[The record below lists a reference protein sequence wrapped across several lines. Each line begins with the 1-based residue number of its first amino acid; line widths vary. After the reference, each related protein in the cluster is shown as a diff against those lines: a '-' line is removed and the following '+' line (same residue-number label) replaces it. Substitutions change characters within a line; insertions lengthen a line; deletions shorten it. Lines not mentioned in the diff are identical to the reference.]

1 MIRSLSRGLDILSV
15 FNRRDSASAAEI
27 AKELKMPRS
36 SVYRILDTLI
46 EKDFIYQHNSDK
58 RFRLTQKIRSL
69 SDGYTDEDHMANIS
83 RNFLEKFTNKHNW
96 PVALATISG
105 LEIVIRENTDQ
116 LSPFAVEKFTI
127 GYRMPIL
134 NTASGLCILAY
145 MPKDRRKLIFETLL
159 DTNRKT
165 KKNILDIKNFNKKM
179 SAITKLG
186 YSTMNRTRR
195 FDDQIA
201 ISVPI
206 ITEYQEVKGAL
217 TVRYSKSAHTLNKAI
232 QIFVPSL
239 TKAANGIASRIY
251 LHINRQ
257 RKILK

>member
-15 FNRRDSASAAEI
+15 FNKRDSASAADI

-46 EKDFIYQHNSDK
+46 EKDFVYQHNSDK

-69 SDGYTDEDHMANIS
+69 SDGYTDDDHMANIS

-96 PVALATISG
+96 PATLATISG
-105 LEIVIRENTDQ
+105 LQIVVRENTDQ
-116 LSPFAVEKFTI
+116 QSPFAVEKFTI

-145 MPKDRRKLIFETLL
+145 MPSNRRELIFETLL
-159 DTNRKT
+159 DTNTRSNKSIT
-165 KKNILDIKNFNKKM
+165 DIKSFNKKM
-179 SAITKLG
+179 STIKKQGYAI
-186 YSTMNRTRR
+186 MNRTRR

-201 ISVPI
+201 ISIPI
-206 ITEYQEVKGAL
+206 ITDSQEVKGAL
-217 TVRYSKSAHTLNKAI
+217 TVRYSKSALTLKEAVK
-232 QIFVPSL
+232 IFVPSL
-239 TKAANGIASRIY
+239 NKAAVGIASRIN
-251 LHINRQ
+251 LHIDRQ

>member
-1 MIRSLSRGLDILSV
+1 MIRSLSRGLDILSI
-15 FNRRDSASAAEI
+15 FNKRDSASAADI

-36 SVYRILDTLI
+36 SVYRILGTLI
-46 EKDFIYQHNSDK
+46 EKNFIYQHNSDK

-69 SDGYTDEDHMANIS
+69 SDGYTDEDHMANIG
-83 RNFLEKFTNKHNW
+83 RDFLERFTKKHNW
-96 PVALATISG
+96 PATLATISG
-105 LEIVIRENTDQ
+105 LELVVRENTDQ
-116 LSPFAVEKFTI
+116 ISPFAVEKFTV

-145 MPKDRRKLIFETLL
+145 MPIKRSELIFTTLL

-165 KKNILDIKNFNKKM
+165 NKSILDIKSFNKKM
-179 SAITKLG
+179 SAIKKQG
-186 YSTMNRTRR
+186 YATMNRARR

-206 ITEYQEVKGAL
+206 ITESQEVKGAL
-217 TVRYSKSAHTLNKAI
+217 TVRYSKSALTLKKAI

-239 TKAANGIASRIY
+239 NKAAEGIASRIN
-251 LHINRQ
+251 LHIDRQ
-257 RKILK
+257 RRILK